1 MTRHLSLLIL
11 AAAALWAVP
20 VFAGEEEPED
30 PNAQLVRQK
39 LSEGWTYL
47 EAGSLPKAEAAFT
60 AAYET
65 RVGKDRADVYY
76 SLSAVWWERRNAM
89 ASYSWLREAEAAAKS
104 SWYWDGGE
112 DGEWDRR
119 IQGRIRYIERN
130 FTVVKLRS
138 PKSGRPLPPLADPPP
153 ADPLLMGF
161 VDALAGQVA
170 EGADAGAS
178 VQWFFLPNGTFWV
191 GGDEYVLEGGEMEPT
206 RATSWELPADR
217 GGARKKYD
225 DRSAAIAVE
234 RAAHEAELQARMAA
248 AEEAWR
254 KSKDEGTTEPSTPSR
269 TGSTTTVQT
278 TDPEPTEAVRAT
290 PLTVDPNQR
299 AVGHRLVTWDT
310 TRQVSKDLSERW
322 RAPGFHARY
331 GVTCPNNEA
340 QHEIDFA
347 DADFYLRFDEGGELK
362 VRGAERLNE
371 KLRGDWLCGDKG
383 ELNMVELYYDGRKL
397 LVVVNGVEFGPVTV
411 RRGQPDEPVGR
422 WEITLTDARAEIQ
435 HLWIEPWDGS

>member
-119 IQGRIRYIERN
+119 IQGRLRYIERN

-191 GGDEYVLEGGEMEPT
+191 GGDPAQTFAEQRGELEPSEADGQVLGGEVVGLEHGGED
-206 RATSWELPADR
+206 RAARGVRGRAHRAPVDR
-217 GGARKKYD
+217 DVCCRDAMDPVLDAARGLRHRG
-225 DRSAAIAVE
+225 DRRRRLDGVE
-234 RAAHEAELQARMAA
+234 RR
-248 AEEAWR
+248 R
-254 KSKDEGTTEPSTPSR
+254 RS
-269 TGSTTTVQT
+269 
-278 TDPEPTEAVRAT
+278 
-290 PLTVDPNQR
+290 
-299 AVGHRLVTWDT
+299 
-310 TRQVSKDLSERW
+310 
-322 RAPGFHARY
+322 
-331 GVTCPNNEA
+331 
-340 QHEIDFA
+340 
-347 DADFYLRFDEGGELK
+347 
-362 VRGAERLNE
+362 
-371 KLRGDWLCGDKG
+371 
-383 ELNMVELYYDGRKL
+383 GR
-397 LVVVNGVEFGPVTV
+397 
-411 RRGQPDEPVGR
+411 R
-422 WEITLTDARAEIQ
+422 
-435 HLWIEPWDGS
+435 